1 MDNLSWRLFIWSIAE
16 INLFPAGVNLA
27 RNPAE
32 CWWLTYGRGAHLPV
46 RQASQPVS
54 QVNLTSNDEES

>member
-32 CWWLTYGRGAHLPV
+32 CWWLTYGRGAHLSSATTQP
-46 RQASQPVS
+46 ASQPS
-54 QVNLTSNDEES
+54 EFNQ